1 MANNYSGSALY
12 APAIGTALGALS
24 SIADIKA
31 KGKAAVGNIKSAGKS
46 LLYKT
51 KIHGQQ
57 LQDLERMASD
67 KMSSNGLEALKAEAR
82 LKAASAETGT
92 TAKAELINTAKVDE
106 LHANAVILRTADIQ
120 MHSTKQAMVADRMS
134 FVNQSDSIRSGMATG
149 LSAGLGT
156 FSASLSGFQSG
167 MGYLNESQQQD
178 FWGIE
183 GDISNTYLL

>member
-1 MANNYSGSALY
+1 MANDYSGAALY
-12 APAIGTALGALS
+12 APAIGTALGGLTS
-24 SIADIKA
+24 YMDIKA
-31 KGKAAVGNIKSAGKS
+31 KGQAAIGNIKSAGKS

-92 TAKAELINTAKVDE
+92 TANAELINTAKVDE

-134 FVNQSDSIRSGMATG
+134 FVNQADSIRSGMATG
-149 LSAGLGT
+149 LSAGLST
-156 FSASLSGFQSG
+156 FSTSLSGFQSG

-178 FWGIE
+178 FWGIDGE
-183 GDISNTYLL
+183 TGRYRT